1 LAKEL
6 ANSEATGMEISDPF
20 LLETFLLETFL
31 TDRLASFFGLATC
44 TSLLL
49 EKVLLFSSFPGE
61 ARPKPPPGRGMTE
74 AKDSEDYQRVR

>member
-1 LAKEL
+1 LVKEL
-6 ANSEATGMEISDPF
+6 ANSEATGMEISDP
-20 LLETFLLETFL
+20 FLLETFL

-74 AKDSEDYQRVR
+74 ANDSEDYQRVR